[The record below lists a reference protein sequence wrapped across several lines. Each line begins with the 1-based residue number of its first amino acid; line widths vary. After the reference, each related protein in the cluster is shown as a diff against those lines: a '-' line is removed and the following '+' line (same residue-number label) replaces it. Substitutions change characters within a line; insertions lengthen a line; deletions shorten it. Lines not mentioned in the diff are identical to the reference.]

1 MSILGTYNTIIWP
14 KMPKNCKNFHATVPK
29 FTFLVLKINVLI
41 ILGHA
46 ILCPFSAHARTCNSL
61 TCNMLTKL

>member
-1 MSILGTYNTIIWP
+1 MNHIYTTP
-14 KMPKNCKNFHATVPK
+14 PK
-29 FTFLVLKINVLI
+29 FAFLILKINVLL

-46 ILCPFSAHARTCNSL
+46 TLCPFLAYSRRCNSL